1 MPSETEGTP
10 RRKAQ
15 RRFTAEEYAAR
26 VARVRA
32 VMAERGLDACLIT
45 SPENVYYLCGLDHM
59 GYFAFSPLLLPREGT
74 PILVTRGMERA
85 VVRDQTPD
93 VIHVGYADGL
103 EPPPDVR
110 SLDEPPAAGGGGE
123 PASFDPSMMSVGV
136 PTRRPAGSP
145 AMLASV
151 RATVRAIEDAGLG
164 GARIALEKSS
174 SFFPLV
180 IAEGILAGLPHATW
194 EDASGIVDDCRI
206 VQSPSELALTRR
218 AAAISD
224 SMMLAAIAAAGPGVN
239 KREIMAAIY
248 DAMFRRGGTYPGF
261 VPLVRSTGTLEH
273 EHGTWEDRELHPRDL
288 LFLEMAGCVRRY
300 HAPIGRLVYIG
311 KPPAKAARMHELC
324 RRAEEAA
331 ARRIG
336 PGVAASEVY
345 RTWQSEIE
353 RGGLHGYRRHHCGYA
368 VGIGYPPSWSGS
380 GVPVG
385 LRPDSSMEL
394 RPGMVFHLMS
404 WLLRTPHGD
413 SFLSDTIAVT
423 ESGCELLTSA
433 SRELTVR

>member
-1 MPSETEGTP
+1 MSSELERP
-10 RRKAQ
+10 ARRKAQ
-15 RRFTAEEYAAR
+15 RCFSDEEYAAR
-26 VARVRA
+26 VARVRG
-32 VMAERGLDACLIT
+32 VMTERGLDACLIT

-59 GYFAFSPLLLPREGT
+59 GYFAFTALLLPREGT

-85 VVRDQTPD
+85 IVRDQTPD
-93 VIHVGYADGL
+93 LIHVGYPDGI
-103 EPPPDVR
+103 EPPPDER
-110 SLDEPPAAGGGGE
+110 SLDEPSPALDPGA
-123 PASFDPSMMSVGV
+123 PAPFDPSMMSVGV
-136 PTRRPAGSP
+136 PTRRPTRSP

-151 RATVRAIEDAGLG
+151 RATVRALDDVGLG
-164 GARIALEKSS
+164 GGRIGLEKSS
-174 SFFPLV
+174 SFFPFV

-194 EDASGIVDDCRI
+194 NDASGVVDDCRI
-206 VQSPSELALTRR
+206 IQSPSELALTRR
-218 AAAISD
+218 AASLSD
-224 SMMLAAIAAAGPGVN
+224 SMMLAAIAAAGRGVN
-239 KREIMAAIY
+239 KREVMAAIY

-273 EHGTWEDRELHPRDL
+273 EHGTWEDRELANRDL

-300 HAPIGRLVYIG
+300 HAPIGRLVYVG
-311 KPPAKAARMHELC
+311 KAPAKAGRMHELC

-336 PGVAASEVY
+336 PGVRASEVY
-345 RTWQSEIE
+345 RAWQEEID
-353 RGGLHGYRRHHCGYA
+353 RGGLRGYRRHHCGYS

-385 LRPDSSMEL
+385 LRSDSSMEL

-413 SFLSDTIAVT
+413 SFLSDTIVVT
-423 ESGCELLTSA
+423 ESGCEFLTSVA
-433 SRELTVR
+433 RDLTLR